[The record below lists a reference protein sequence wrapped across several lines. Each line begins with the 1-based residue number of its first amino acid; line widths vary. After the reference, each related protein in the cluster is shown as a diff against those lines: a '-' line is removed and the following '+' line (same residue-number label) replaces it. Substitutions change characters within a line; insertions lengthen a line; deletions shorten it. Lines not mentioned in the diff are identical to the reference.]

1 MHSLEKK
8 LIKTEL
14 KQRGEEG
21 CDITEISARVA
32 DAIEAN
38 ASDENFRNLYDE
50 LLALPVATTF
60 PYTEPSALADIQADR
75 PAATDPA
82 IHWDD
87 ARIAEQIYGGWLGRA
102 AGCCLGKP
110 VEGWKKARIED
121 YLAGIDALPLDN
133 YIPFSEKMIS
143 KTLKP
148 STLGNI
154 QCMDRDDDMDFTVL
168 GLLALERKG
177 AATTP
182 RSIANTWVSQM
193 PFGLTYTA
201 EGVAYRNFAL
211 SIWPPYSAMFRNPF
225 REWIGA
231 QIRADVFGYVMPGR
245 PQQAA
250 DLAFRDACISHDK
263 NGIYGEM
270 FVAAMVAAAFVTTD
284 AEGIVTAGLNAI
296 PSKSRLAEA
305 IRDTQVWCAEELTG
319 SAKDWT
325 NVWSKINDR
334 YGHYHGV
341 HTINNA
347 ALVVLGIYF
356 GCDDF
361 EQGIVVTTLAGWDTD
376 CNAATVGS
384 ILGVKCGAKA
394 LPEKWTGVL
403 NDRLLSA
410 VRGENDNKLSDLA
423 GRTLAVAQTI
433 MHSSA
438 EEKAS
443 ATLTGEASGIWE
455 LETGWGS
462 HLLKL
467 SEGTVYLMDDQLGPF
482 AINSS
487 SLTDG
492 ELKFSFGIDKGD
504 WDFLV
509 DFEGRLDGDTIEGS
523 YYPGTVPVKGRRMSH
538 S

>member
-14 KQRGEEG
+14 RQRREEG
-21 CDITEISARVA
+21 CNVTNISERIAKA
-32 DAIEAN
+32 LEDKAPDHA
-38 ASDENFRNLYDE
+38 FQTLYDE
-50 LLALPVATTF
+50 LLALPIDDAF
-60 PYTEPSALADIQADR
+60 AYDEPSTLAEIQAAR
-75 PAATDPA
+75 PKYSPNTTV
-82 IHWDD
+82 IWDEEV
-87 ARIAEQIYGGWLGRA
+87 IADQIYGGWLGRA
-102 AGCCLGKP
+102 VGCCLGKP
-110 VEGWKKARIED
+110 VEGWKKERIEQ
-121 YLAGIDALPLDN
+121 YLRDIDALPLDN

-143 KTLKP
+143 SVLKS
-148 STLGNI
+148 STLGHI
-154 QCMDRDDDMDFTVL
+154 RYMDRDDDMDYPIL

-177 AATTP
+177 AAITP
-182 RSIANTWVSQM
+182 RTIANTWVSQM

-211 SIWPPYSAMFRNPF
+211 GIWPPHSALVRNPF

-231 QIRADVFGYVMPGR
+231 QIRADIFGYVMPGCSEK
-245 PQQAA
+245 AA
-250 DLAFRDACISHDK
+250 DLAFRDASISHYK
-263 NGIYGEM
+263 NGVYGEM
-270 FVAAMVAAAFVTTD
+270 FVAAMVAAAFNETD
-284 AEGIVTAGLNAI
+284 AEGIVTAGLNEI
-296 PSKSRLAEA
+296 PANSRLAEA
-305 IRDTQVWCAEELTG
+305 IRDTQAWCREELAG
-319 SAKDWT
+319 RAKNWE
-325 NVWSKINDR
+325 NVWAKINER

-356 GCDDF
+356 GIDNF
-361 EQGIVVTTLAGWDTD
+361 ERGIVIATLCGWDTD

-384 ILGVKCGAKA
+384 ILGVKLGANA

-410 VRGENDNKLSDLA
+410 VRDENDNKLSDLA
-423 GRTLAVAQTI
+423 TRTLAVAKTI
-433 MHSSA
+433 LTTSDQDD
-438 EEKAS
+438 K

-455 LETGWGS
+455 LETGWGV

-467 SEGTVYLMDDQLGPF
+467 GEGTVYLIDDNLGPYPIT
-482 AINSS
+482 AS

-509 DFEGRLDGDTIEGS
+509 DFEGRLDGDTLEGS
-523 YYPGTVPVKGRRMSH
+523 YYPGVVPVNGRRMSH